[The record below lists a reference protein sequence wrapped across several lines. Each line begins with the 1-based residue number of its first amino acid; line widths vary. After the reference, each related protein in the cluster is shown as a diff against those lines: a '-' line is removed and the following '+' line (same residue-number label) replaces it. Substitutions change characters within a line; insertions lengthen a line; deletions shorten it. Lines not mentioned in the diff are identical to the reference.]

1 MAKKAAS
8 QKTLIG
14 VIHLPPLPGAPLWSP
29 PAKGQ
34 PLEPVIQRAVKEARI
49 LADAG
54 FDGIIIENLGDRPY
68 YPAAVPPETV
78 AALTAVALCVRKAVN
93 RETSVGVNVL
103 RNDAQAALGIAV
115 AASLSFIRVNVHTG
129 VAAADQGLIEGQAH
143 RTLRQRHALGFAR
156 RVGILADVLVKHAR
170 TLSPD
175 DVTVAVEDAVGRGLA
190 DAAIISGDTT
200 SRPVDMETLEAASR
214 AFTSAGRKRMPKGA
228 RLLVGSGATA
238 DSAASLL
245 NHCDGIIVGTALKR
259 GGDLS
264 RPVDRRLARGFVRAA
279 RSA

>member
-1 MAKKAAS
+1 MVKKAAS
-8 QKTLIG
+8 HKTLIG
-14 VIHLPPLPGAPLWSP
+14 VIHLPPLPGAPLWRP
-29 PAKGQ
+29 TAKGE
-34 PLEPVIQRAVKEARI
+34 PLETVIQRAVKEARI

-78 AALTAVALCVRKAVN
+78 AALTAVSLCVRKAVKQ
-93 RETSVGVNVL
+93 ETSVGVNVL

-129 VAAADQGLIEGQAH
+129 VAATDQGLIEGQAH

-156 RVGILADVLVKHAR
+156 RVGIFADVLVKHAR

-214 AFTSAGRKRMPKGA
+214 AFTGAGRKRMPKGV

-238 DSAASLL
+238 GSAASLL
-245 NHCDGIIVGTALKR
+245 SHCDGIIVGTALKR

-264 RPVDRRLARGFVRAA
+264 RPVDRRLARDFVRAA